1 MTLAT
6 DQNSGARPLSGVSK
20 ALEALREPVLAHWA
34 MLVRRNIRGAQAL
47 LTPILINTLP
57 SFYANLLQALTPG
70 YPRDDA
76 TSHSSAASAHGGER
90 ARMTD
95 YGAEQL
101 IHEYQLL
108 QEAIRE
114 VSAAQGVAISGDE
127 WLIIERSINAAIREA
142 VRAFTSI
149 HEELRHKVAAALSHD
164 MRTPLA
170 VIANGAQ
177 LIEVAQD
184 LAQARR
190 LGQKI
195 GANAQRLETMVGEVL
210 DALTAHNGA
219 RLPLRLARFDMRELI
234 GQVRREFAD
243 RYPAALEVAAPSVTG
258 WWCRETLRRALE
270 NLVANAIK
278 YGDGGPIRIE
288 LTEAHGNI
296 VLTVHNT
303 GNPLGAEQR
312 ARIFDYLR
320 RERQVQA
327 PGWGIGLPFVRQAA
341 ESHGGSAAVD
351 SSAAAGTTFLIDV
364 PVDCR
369 PYIDAGRRAA
379 AHDAP
384 ALPAAGLAPAL
395 K

>member
-6 DQNSGARPLSGVSK
+6 DQNSGARPLSGVAV
-20 ALEALREPVLAHWA
+20 ALEGIRELVLDHWA
-34 MLVRRNIRGAQAL
+34 MLVRRNIRGARAL

-57 SFYANLLQALTPG
+57 SFYANLVQALTPG

-76 TSHSSAASAHGGER
+76 TSHSSAATAHGGER

-101 IHEYQLL
+101 IHEYQLF
-108 QEAIRE
+108 QEALRD
-114 VSAAQGVAISGDE
+114 VSAAQGVAISGAE
-127 WLIIERSINAAIREA
+127 WIIIERSVYAAIREA
-142 VRAFTSI
+142 VRAFTAI

-177 LIEVAQD
+177 LIEVAGD

-195 GANAQRLETMVGEVL
+195 GANALRLDSMVDEVL
-210 DALTAHNGA
+210 DALTAPNGA
-219 RLPLRLARFDMRELI
+219 RLPLRLSRFDMRELI
-234 GQVRREFAD
+234 EQVRREFAD
-243 RYPAALEVAAPSVTG
+243 RYPSALEVAAPRVTG

-270 NLVANAIK
+270 NLVSNAIK
-278 YGDGGPIRIE
+278 YGDGGAIRIE

-303 GNPLGAEQR
+303 GNPLDEEQR
-312 ARIFDYLR
+312 GRIFDYLR

-327 PGWGIGLPFVRQAA
+327 PGWGIGLPFVKQAA
-341 ESHGGSAAVD
+341 ESHGGSVSVD
-351 SSAAAGTTFLIDV
+351 SSAATGTTFLIDV

-369 PYIDAGRRAA
+369 PYVDAGSRAA
-379 AHDAP
+379 PQDTP
-384 ALPAAGLAPAL
+384 ALPAAGHHPVP

>member
-6 DQNSGARPLSGVSK
+6 DQDGGARPLSAVAM
-20 ALEALREPVLAHWA
+20 ALEGIREPVLEHWA
-34 MLVRRNIRGAQAL
+34 MLVRRHVRGARSL

-57 SFYANLLQALTPG
+57 SFYANLMQALTPG

-76 TSHSSAASAHGGER
+76 TSHSSAAIAHAGER

-101 IHEYQLL
+101 IHEYQLF
-108 QEAIRE
+108 QEAIRD
-114 VSAAQGVAISGDE
+114 VSAAHKLVISSAD
-127 WLIIERSINAAIREA
+127 WLLIERSINAAIREA
-142 VRAFTSI
+142 VRAFTAI

-177 LIEVAQD
+177 LIELAED

-190 LGQKI
+190 LGKKI
-195 GANAQRLETMVGEVL
+195 AANAIRLENMVGEVL

-219 RLPLRLARFDMRELI
+219 RLPLRLSRFDMRELI
-234 GQVRREFAD
+234 VEVQREFAD

-278 YGDGGPIRIE
+278 YGDGGPIRIALAE
-288 LTEAHGNI
+288 TRGNI

-303 GNPLGAEQR
+303 GNPLDEDQR
-312 ARIFDYLR
+312 CRIFDYLR
-320 RERQVQA
+320 REQQVQA
-327 PGWGIGLPFVRQAA
+327 QGWGIGLPFVKQAA
-341 ESHGGSAAVD
+341 ESHGGSVAVD
-351 SSAAAGTTFLIDV
+351 SAPATGTTFLIDV

-369 PYIDAGRRAA
+369 PYVDADSRAA
-379 AHDAP
+379 P
-384 ALPAAGLAPAL
+384 PLCAAERQSVSD
-395 K
+395 